1 MKKDFKDLLDIVLSS
16 KEFEQKFNEEKSKK
30 TEKKKM
36 TLDDIFNI
44 IQKNHEKN
52 I

>member
-1 MKKDFKDLLDIVLSS
+1 MKKDFKDLEEVLNS
-16 KEFEQKFNEEKSKK
+16 KEFQQKLEKEKSKK

-36 TLDDIFNI
+36 TLDDIFDM
-44 IQKNHEKN
+44 IQKNHENN

>member
-1 MKKDFKDLLDIVLSS
+1 MNKDFKDLDDVLNS
-16 KEFEQKFNEEKSKK
+16 KEFQQKLEKEKSKK

-36 TLDDIFNI
+36 TLDDIFDL
-44 IQKNHEKN
+44 IQKNYEKN